1 MAAISD
7 SAIIVLCIVAAG
19 VVVLVGWAVTHRIR
33 AGENGDDE
41 RAFYAA
47 ESGGTGSQSQFQ
59 HMRETRERYKEEIM
73 ARFGH
78 RQHNRPRRQSFPM
91 SGAPTSGGAG
101 TSGPSDYSYY

>member
-1 MAAISD
+1 
-7 SAIIVLCIVAAG
+7 
-19 VVVLVGWAVTHRIR
+19 
-33 AGENGDDE
+33 
-41 RAFYAA
+41 
-47 ESGGTGSQSQFQ
+47 
-59 HMRETRERYKEEIM
+59 MRETRERYKEEIM

>member
-1 MAAISD
+1 MGSISD

-33 AGENGDDE
+33 AGDNGDDE
-41 RAFYAA
+41 RVFYAA
-47 ESGGTGSQSQFQ
+47 ESGTGGQSQFQ

-78 RQHNRPRRQSFPM
+78 RQHNRPRQQSFPM
-91 SGAPTSGGAG
+91 SGAGISGAP